1 MRKMSSAPEI
11 ETRAEQP
18 YVAVRA
24 RVTMGEIAAFARRFG
39 EVFGWLDGHGLVPA
53 GPPFFKYNVI
63 DMARELEMEAGV
75 PIAAAIGGD
84 DQMVAG
90 VLPAGRYATLTH
102 VGHPSEL
109 MAATKALLDWAAEQG
124 LTWDVT
130 PSEDGDRWACRLENY
145 LTDPD
150 QEPDMSKWVTQLAFK
165 LAG

>member
-1 MRKMSSAPEI
+1 MSSAPEI

-24 RVTMGEIAAFARRFG
+24 KVTMGEIAAFARRFG

-84 DQMVAG
+84 DQMVSW

-102 VGHPSEL
+102 VSIQVLGL
-109 MAATKALLDWAAEQG
+109 GVAASNRGLRSSVGRGAAVAGERGFRDDCG
-124 LTWDVT
+124 L
-130 PSEDGDRWACRLENY
+130 
-145 LTDPD
+145 
-150 QEPDMSKWVTQLAFK
+150 
-165 LAG
+165 